1 MGQRR
6 RLYAAGFVGA
16 SLAYIVVTL
25 SFTGRFDVREWVVF
39 AVAFLAAFATAERF
53 LAWAEAI

>member
-25 SFTGRFDVREWVVF
+25 ASTGAFDVREWVVF
-39 AVAFLAAFATAERF
+39 MVAFLAAFAAAERL
-53 LAWAEAI
+53 LAWAEKR